1 MFLYWLNN
9 NFQMILI
16 YCVPALLFFFT
27 CHQAACSFIQVHTPP
42 FFTIDKHK
50 LCCMQYCTG
59 IILSYSLSI
68 HFGSAASKYCP
79 LLIKEGG
86 ISLLEKVLKLD
97 SSQPETKD
105 MAR

>member
-1 MFLYWLNN
+1 
-9 NFQMILI
+9 
-16 YCVPALLFFFT
+16 
-27 CHQAACSFIQVHTPP
+27 
-42 FFTIDKHK
+42 
-50 LCCMQYCTG
+50 MQYCTG
-59 IILSYSLSI
+59 IFLSYSLSI